1 MLDIVLLA
9 GFADARWGLGDKGR
23 ENVETDEA
31 EDTVIDRIEMGIDL
45 AGDPTLGERLRSAAR
60 CERQHGAFA
69 FEVPLVESTPAA
81 IDPIHG
87 EDAVHSAFEDCR

>member
-1 MLDIVLLA
+1 MKPGEIMTAEGTITLNE
-9 GFADARWGLGDKGR
+9 GR

-31 EDTVIDRIEMGIDL
+31 EDTVIDRIEMGIDV
-45 AGDPTLGERLRSAAR
+45 AGDPTLGERPRSAAR

-69 FEVPLVESTPAA
+69 FAVPFVEPTPAA

-87 EDAVHSAFEDCR
+87 EDAVHLAFEDRR